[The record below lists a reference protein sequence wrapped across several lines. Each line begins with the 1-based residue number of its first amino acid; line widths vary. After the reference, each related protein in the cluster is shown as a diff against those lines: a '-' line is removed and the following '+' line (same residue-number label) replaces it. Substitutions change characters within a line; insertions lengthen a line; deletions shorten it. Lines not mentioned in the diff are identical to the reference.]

1 MSIVEIDKAG
11 ISLSVKAG
19 FLYVKQ
25 AETEEKI
32 ALDEV
37 DCVILNS
44 YGAVLS
50 NHVLSRLCE
59 LNIPLLVCANNAN
72 PVGILLTNTENTYRK
87 ERIEAQL
94 NISDAIRRNLW
105 QQIIKA
111 KLTNQAKVLAIAGK
125 KFLDV
130 KTLAAKVRTG
140 DEGNSE
146 AIGARIYWQRLFGST
161 FKRNPDLPGINAYL
175 NYGYAVLRA
184 SFCRSIVASGLIPEL
199 GIHHRNAMNPFCLA
213 DDLMEPYRPFID
225 LIVFGLIQDAITD
238 LTPSLK
244 HSLIE
249 VLELPVVIKKN
260 NYHLRFGITFTIQ
273 KLIDSHSAKKS
284 VLEYPVID
292 A

>member
-94 NISDAIRRNLW
+94 IISDALRRNLW